1 MVAKDLGP
9 LDYRTPIVAKDG
21 TPSPEFQRRWNTQRH
36 NNGLIGFVAVGDGPP
51 TDTPQGDGQVY
62 VDITATP
69 WTLYVADNGAWEHV
83 GVYAFTELSDVP
95 HAYTGA
101 AGELVRVAG
110 TEDALQFATISAV
123 LDGLGAAEGDVLYRG
138 ASGWTVLV
146 PATAGELLSTGG
158 AGAPPAWAAI
168 SAVLDSLGST
178 RGDVLYRGAS
188 GWTAL
193 APGTAGNVLSTGGA
207 GADPSWVPQ
216 SAGATGANPS
226 ATASDTAVNGSA
238 STFMR
243 SDAAP
248 AVEKASA
255 TQFGIVKVDGS
266 TITETGGVISAT
278 GGGGGGVSS
287 VDGVDGITASPS
299 PIVATGTVGLSP
311 IADATMLA
319 NASGAT
325 SVPVPT
331 TISDLLDET
340 FGSTG
345 GPTSY
350 RYWRL
355 TMALSD
361 GGGGVFAGSNM
372 QMKSSGTNLATNTS
386 NITARGTF
394 GGFDVRGLINGS
406 FGQWADVNG
415 TSWVQYDF
423 GSPVLIDEV
432 TWTSRTD
439 NSANQSPKSFSIQG
453 SNDASTWVNVGYCF
467 HTGWTLSDQ
476 QTFTIPAYTF
486 GDSYDYWGVGCNSNS
501 AGGAYAMAE
510 IQNRATIGG
519 SSQNTGGT
527 AGAGSS
533 FSGTTPG
540 DAYDGSLSTFWASAD
555 LAVPAFIWYLFAAP
569 VGTVE
574 LAIFARNDSNFG
586 QAPLSMD
593 VIFGTDGQCWGIADR
608 ITAATWTGAGQEQ
621 DFVLS
626 APTAAVA
633 QGAILFR
640 GASAWEV
647 LAAGTAGQVL
657 TSGGAGADPSW
668 A

>member
-1 MVAKDLGP
+1 MVSKVQNLGP
-9 LDYRTPIVAKDG
+9 LDWRIAIVTKDG
-21 TPSPEFQRRWNTQRH
+21 RPTPEFQRRWALQRT
-36 NNGLIGFVAVGDGPP
+36 NNGLIGFVGTGDGPP
-51 TDTPQGDGQVY
+51 TDPPTGDGEVYIDVTSVPNVLYVGFNGDWDVVGVVNFTDLKDVPQDYVGSANKLVQVDMAEDGLVFTDLSDILDQLGSDQGDIIYRGSAGWVTLIPGTDGQFLTTHGVAA
-62 VDITATP
+62 DPT
-69 WTLYVADNGAWEHV
+69 WTTGPVGANP
-83 GVYAFTELSDVP
+83 T
-95 HAYTGA
+95 
-101 AGELVRVAG
+101 
-110 TEDALQFATISAV
+110 ATIS
-123 LDGLGAAEGDVLYRG
+123 D
-138 ASGWTVLV
+138 TVV
-146 PATAGELLSTGG
+146 N
-158 AGAPPAWAAI
+158 
-168 SAVLDSLGST
+168 
-178 RGDVLYRGAS
+178 
-188 GWTAL
+188 
-193 APGTAGNVLSTGGA
+193 GTAT
-207 GADPSWVPQ
+207 
-216 SAGATGANPS
+216 
-226 ATASDTAVNGSA
+226 
-238 STFMR
+238 TFMR

-248 AVEKASA
+248 AAQKASSSL
-255 TQFGIVKVDGS
+255 FGIVKVDGTS
-266 TITETGGVISAT
+266 ITATAGVISAT
-278 GGGGGGVSS
+278 GGGGGGSVTS
-287 VDGVDGITASPS
+287 VDGIDGITATPS

-319 NASGAT
+319 NTSGT
-325 SVPVPT
+325 TNTPVAT
-331 TISDLLDET
+331 TISALLDET
-340 FGSTG
+340 FGSSG
-345 GPTSY
+345 GPVSY

-355 TMALSD
+355 EMNFSD
-361 GGGGVFAGSNM
+361 GGGGVYAGSNM
-372 QMKSSGTNLATNTS
+372 EMRSSGTNLATNTS

-394 GGFDVRGLINGS
+394 GGFDVRGLINAS
-406 FGQWADVNG
+406 FGQWADING

-439 NSANQSPKSFSIQG
+439 NSANQAPRSFAIQG
-453 SNDASTWVNVGYCF
+453 SPDATTWTTVGYCF

-486 GDSYDYWGVGCNSNS
+486 GDSYSYWGVGCKSNA
-501 AGGAYAMAE
+501 AGGAYAMSE
-510 IQNRATIGG
+510 IENRATIGG

-555 LAVPAFIWYLFAAP
+555 VTVPSFIWYLFTAP
-569 VGTVE
+569 VSTVQ

-586 QAPLSMD
+586 QAPLTMD
-593 VIFGTDGQCWGIADR
+593 VIFGNDGQCWGIADS

-640 GASAWEV
+640 GATTWEV

-657 TSGGAGADPSW
+657 TSGGPGADVSW